1 MVFALDSRR
10 HGSSD
15 CRAFRCTPS
24 RRNPPGDR
32 APIRKA
38 MHELRSAAPPNLPGA
53 RRADPAGPSPWWRM
67 WLAGRLGSA
76 ALLRPWTLLA
86 AVAASLLPWVV
97 YLTVSLPM
105 HHVAVHWR
113 LAWVG
118 FDVTL
123 AAIFA
128 FAAFAARRDSAL
140 LPDLLTA
147 GAVLLLCDAWFDI
160 ATAASARELAG
171 AVAEAAAAEV
181 PLALFCLGLA
191 HRVRP
196 AAPRPEP
203 STAATDQ
210 SFGSIDTHPY

>member
-1 MVFALDSRR
+1 M
-10 HGSSD
+10 
-15 CRAFRCTPS
+15 
-24 RRNPPGDR
+24 N
-32 APIRKA
+32 
-38 MHELRSAAPPNLPGA
+38 ELRSVAPSSLPGA
-53 RRADPAGPSPWWRM
+53 RRADPASPLPLVEDVARR
-67 WLAGRLGSA
+67 ALGSA

-86 AVAASLLPWVV
+86 AVAAALLPWVV

-123 AAIFA
+123 AAVFA
-128 FAAFAARRDSAL
+128 SAALAARRDSPL

-160 ATAASARELAG
+160 ATAGSTRELAG

-181 PLALFCLGLA
+181 PLALYCLALA
-191 HRVRP
+191 HRIRRQ
-196 AAPRPEP
+196 AAHP
-203 STAATDQ
+203 S
-210 SFGSIDTHPY
+210 SR